1 MSLTNLDTLASKQVM
16 QEPIRIKVAF
26 LNDLYQQGANRHFI
40 NDFYRWLEYD
50 KPAVKRRH
58 ARSVDRLPGLAET
71 ADRNEADVWIL
82 PMTWNYYIEQNRID
96 IARSVAE
103 EGTGRGKKVIAFS
116 TGDFTANVPFK
127 GLTIFEASVYRSRNT
142 GAQAMP
148 VFIEDY
154 LEKYCGG
161 RLVLREKQSKP
172 VVGFCGQASSGRLS
186 EIARSARLG
195 LQRTAWKVGA
205 RKWEP
210 ATVEHTALRSRVLE
224 NLARS
229 PLVQTHLIRRK
240 KYKGGDATGGNS
252 DLKTEF
258 VRNIVE
264 SDYTVCVRGTG
275 NFSTRFYETL
285 CLGRIPIFVDTDC
298 RLPFDEIID
307 WKRYCIWVTE
317 SEIDSISEKV
327 AEFHSSFGVKGF
339 AKAQRE
345 CRQLWVGNLQRDTYY
360 QRWGMSPQNGIDEDF
375 VTKDF
380 LR

>member
-1 MSLTNLDTLASKQVM
+1 MGSRVSVSFVDELLFATEQ
-16 QEPIRIKVAF
+16 RWY
-26 LNDLYQQGANRHFI
+26 LNDFL
-40 NDFYRWLEYD
+40 RWLEYD
-50 KPAVKRRH
+50 KPVERRRFG
-58 ARSVDRLPGLAET
+58 RSLGQLPGLAEVK
-71 ADRNEADVWIL
+71 DRNEAGIWIL
-82 PMTWNYYIEQNRID
+82 PMSWNYYVDHGKVGLIRN
-96 IARSVAE
+96 VVK
-103 EGTGRGKKVIAFS
+103 EGMQKGKEVIAFS
-116 TGDFTANVPFK
+116 TGDLTANVPFE

-154 LEKYCGG
+154 LEKYYGG
-161 RLVLREKQSKP
+161 KLVLREKQSKP

-195 LQRTAWKVGA
+195 LQRTSWKVGV
-205 RKWEP
+205 RRWEP

-229 PLVQTHLIRRK
+229 PLVQTNFVRRK

-258 VRNIVE
+258 VQNIVE

-298 RLPFDEIID
+298 RLPFDDAID
-307 WKRYCIWVTE
+307 WKKYCVWVDAA
-317 SEIDSISEKV
+317 EIDSVDEKV
-327 AEFHSSFGVKGF
+327 ADFHNSLTESGFKHVQAACRKLWFGH
-339 AKAQRE
+339 
-345 CRQLWVGNLQRDTYY
+345 LQRDAYY
-360 QRWGMSPQNGIDEDF
+360 GHFSESFASTEKLEAI
-375 VTKDF
+375 VS
-380 LR
+380 